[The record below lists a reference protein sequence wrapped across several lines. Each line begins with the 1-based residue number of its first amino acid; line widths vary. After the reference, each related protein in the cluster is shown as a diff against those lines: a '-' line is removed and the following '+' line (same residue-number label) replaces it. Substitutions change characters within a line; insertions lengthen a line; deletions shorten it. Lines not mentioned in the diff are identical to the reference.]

1 MLRVLLVKTSSLG
14 DVVHNFPVAS
24 DIRQKFPDASIDWI
38 VEEPFVSLVQMHPEV
53 RRVIPV
59 AVRRWRKSVL
69 GPKTWSEVGEF
80 RRLSQSE
87 HYDAI
92 IDSQGLIKSAVVA
105 RMAKGRLHGFD
116 AASAREPLATRLYDV
131 RHHVARG
138 EHAVVRNRLLA
149 AAALG
154 YRLEPEVNYGIHA
167 MAICGTERRFCVF
180 LHGTSRSD
188 KLWPEDDWVALG
200 RQLNSMGISVI
211 LPWGSDTEQRRSVSL
226 AAAIPGSSVPGR
238 MTIAQ
243 MAELMRSSAF
253 IVGVDTGLTHLAAAL
268 GCRVAALF
276 VASDPRKTGVH
287 GAALARNLGR
297 IGSAPLSQDVMDALV
312 ELKVL

>member
-1 MLRVLLVKTSSLG
+1 
-14 DVVHNFPVAS
+14 
-24 DIRQKFPDASIDWI
+24 
-38 VEEPFVSLVQMHPEV
+38 MHPEV

-59 AVRRWRKSVL
+59 AMRRWRKNVL

-92 IDSQGLIKSAVVA
+92 IDTQGLIKSAVVA
-105 RMAKGRLHGFD
+105 RTAKGRLHGFD

-149 AAALG
+149 ASVLG
-154 YRLEPEVNYGIHA
+154 YRLEPAVNYGIPA
-167 MAICGTERRFCVF
+167 MATRGVERKACVF

-188 KLWPEDDWVALG
+188 KLWPEDAWVTLG
-200 RQLNSMGISVI
+200 RKLNSMGISVI
-211 LPWGSDTEQRRSVSL
+211 LPWGSDAELRRSESM

-238 MTIAQ
+238 MTIVQ
-243 MAELMRSSAF
+243 MADLMRSSAF

-287 GAALARNLGR
+287 GAVLARNLGR
-297 IGSAPLSQDVMDALV
+297 IGAAPLPQEVMDALM
-312 ELKVL
+312 ELKAF